1 MTPGSTI
8 TLQRLHDSPYPLFQQ
23 LLADE
28 PVTWVPE
35 LNMWLIVR
43 YEDVVQVLLDWQT
56 FGLESE
62 HSLIADTIGPM
73 MLSMD
78 GPAHQRLRVPL
89 ATPFR
94 PKPLRR
100 NYAGIIA
107 DMAHLLVDEFVAEGT
122 ADLHSQFA
130 TELALLTVTT
140 VLGFPIADRASFHE
154 WYRDLAAAIG
164 NVLGDTAVRERGQ
177 QAFARFHSYVVG
189 VLEQLKRQPDE
200 SVLGQMIASEAAD
213 LTMDELVS
221 NTAITFF
228 GGLETTAALLSNTV
242 WCLLTH
248 PADLARLQADENLW
262 ANAVEEVLRWE
273 SPVQTAHRHVRRD
286 TAVQGNPI
294 GAGQMVQ
301 CMLSAANRDPRL
313 FAEPD
318 RFDID
323 RANAAKHLSFAR
335 GPHFCFGAPLA
346 RLEATIGLPI
356 LLARLPNLRLCDAAA
371 SRPVGHEFRSPPTL
385 GVEWEG
391 V

>member
-1 MTPGSTI
+1 MSLGSTI
-8 TLQRLHDSPYPLFQQ
+8 TLQQLHHNPYPLFQQ

-28 PVTWVPE
+28 PVSWVPE

-43 YEDVVQVLLDWQT
+43 YDDVVQVLRDWQT
-56 FGLESE
+56 FGLESD

-78 GPAHQRLRVPL
+78 GEAHQRLRVPF
-89 ATPFR
+89 AAPFR

-100 NYAGIIA
+100 NYAQTIA
-107 DMAHLLVDEFVAEGT
+107 NIANLLIDEFVQEGT
-122 ADLHSQFA
+122 ADLHAQFS

-154 WYRDLAAAIG
+154 WYKDLAAAIG
-164 NVLGDTAVRERGQ
+164 NVLGDTAVRDRGQ
-177 QAFARFHSYVVG
+177 QAFAQFHNYVVG
-189 VLEQLKRQPDE
+189 VLEQLKRWPDE
-200 SVLGQMIASEAAD
+200 SVLGQMVASSDND

-228 GGLETTAALLSNTV
+228 GGLETTAALLSNALY
-242 WCLLTH
+242 CLLTH
-248 PADLARLQADENLW
+248 PEDLARVQADAGLW
-262 ANAVEEVLRWE
+262 PNVVEEVLRWE
-273 SPVQTAHRHVRRD
+273 APVQTAHRVVRVD
-286 TAVQGNPI
+286 TAVQGIPI
-294 GAGQMVQ
+294 RTGQMVQ

-313 FAEPD
+313 FAQPD
-318 RFDID
+318 QFDID

-356 LLARLPNLRLCDAAA
+356 LLSRLPHLRLHDPAA
-371 SRPVGHEFRSPPTL
+371 SRPVGHEFRCPPSLWTEWD
-385 GVEWEG
+385 GV
-391 V
+391 

>member
-1 MTPGSTI
+1 MTLGSTI
-8 TLQRLHDSPYPLFQQ
+8 TLQQLHDNPYPLFQK

-28 PVTWVPE
+28 PVSWVPE
-35 LNMWLIVR
+35 LNMWLGVR
-43 YEDVVQVLLDWQT
+43 YEDVVQVLHDWQT

-62 HSLIADTIGPM
+62 HSLIADTLGPM

-78 GPAHQRLRVPL
+78 GAAQQRLRVPF

-100 NYAGIIA
+100 TYAQTIA
-107 DMAHLLVDEFVAEGT
+107 DITNLLIDEFVAAGT
-122 ADLHSQFA
+122 ADLHTQFS

-164 NVLGDTAVRERGQ
+164 NVLGDPAIRERGQ
-177 QAFARFHSYVVG
+177 QAFAHFHRYVIG

-200 SVLGQMIASEAAD
+200 SVLGQMVASADND

-228 GGLETTAALLSNTV
+228 GGLETTAALLSNTL

-248 PADLARLQADENLW
+248 PADLARLQADESLW

-273 SPVQTAHRHVRRD
+273 APVQTAHRLVKVD
-286 TAVQGNPI
+286 TAVQGIPLH
-294 GAGQMVQ
+294 AGQMVQ
-301 CMLSAANRDPRL
+301 CMLSAANRDLRI
-313 FAEPD
+313 FTQPD

-323 RANAAKHLSFAR
+323 RINAAKHLSFAR

-356 LLARLPNLRLCDAAA
+356 LLSQLPHLRLRDPAA
-371 SRPVGHEFRSPPTL
+371 SRPVGHEFRCPPSLWT
-385 GVEWEG
+385 EWDA
-391 V
+391 